1 MNEQEAKDRLLK
13 KGKKIT
19 QRSFVK
25 AAESGSIQLIELYLA
40 AGFDINESDQH
51 GTSPLM
57 AAIANEHSELVIF
70 LIKNGASVNDPELFF
85 VGAYGAA
92 FSDSTEIIDALASA
106 GAPLNG
112 VDEETGFN
120 AYDLVKDMGNENI
133 ANYLK
138 EQYGF

>member
-13 KGKKIT
+13 KGKKLT

-25 AAESGSIQLIELYLA
+25 AAESGSVKLVELYLMV
-40 AGFDINESDQH
+40 GFDINVPDQH
-51 GTSPLM
+51 ETSPLM
-57 AAIANEHSELVIF
+57 AAVANERSELVVF
-70 LIKNGASVNDPELFF
+70 LIENGASVNDPGLFF

-92 FSDSTEIIDALASA
+92 FSDSTKIIDALASA
-106 GAPLNG
+106 GTPLNG

-133 ANYLK
+133 ANYHCCPVNI
-138 EQYGF
+138 